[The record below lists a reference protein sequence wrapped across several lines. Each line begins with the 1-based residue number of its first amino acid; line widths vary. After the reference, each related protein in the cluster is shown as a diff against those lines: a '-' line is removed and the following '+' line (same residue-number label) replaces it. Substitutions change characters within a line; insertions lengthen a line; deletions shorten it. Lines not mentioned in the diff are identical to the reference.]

1 MKKFI
6 LSAFFSA
13 IYLLYASFFTLV
25 PKPVQADEQP
35 FVYAC
40 ILNDNSYLYASSNER
55 SGLFILPKT
64 YYVKALEIGEPFTK
78 VEYGTSGKH
87 SEKLI
92 GYCKTTELT
101 FVDYTPQTPY
111 YQTTFDVK
119 YTIENSDKNYP
130 FLSEITVTCGYF
142 GEYPIGSETYC
153 YVYRGDSFGY
163 VPLPTGF
170 TVPENPEYADRQ
182 KSETPKNETT
192 DAAPTERES
201 LPPTQIATII
211 LLCLLAPILATLIL
225 RPTRKPDPYEED

>member
-6 LSAFFSA
+6 LSALFSA
-13 IYLLYASFFTLV
+13 LYLLYSVLLPPFSL
-25 PKPVQADEQP
+25 PVTADATP
-35 FVYAC
+35 DVYAC

-78 VEYGTSGKH
+78 VEYGANGEY
-87 SEKLI
+87 SEKLT
-92 GYCKTTELT
+92 GYCKTSELT
-101 FVDYTPQTPY
+101 FVDYIPKTPY
-111 YQTTFDVK
+111 FQSTFDVK
-119 YTIENSDKNYP
+119 YTIEDSDKNYP
-130 FLSEITVTCGYF
+130 FLTEITVTCGYF

-163 VPLPTGF
+163 VPLPSGF
-170 TVPENPEYADRQ
+170 SVPENTEYTDRKQ
-182 KSETPKNETT
+182 EDT
-192 DAAPTERES
+192 PTEQAPEKPIEEET

-225 RPTRKPDPYEED
+225 RPTRKPNPYEED